1 MDLCKFDHSAWSV
14 LEATLADWG
23 RGWNLP
29 FIDHVYWSPTL
40 CQAFNPQIII
50 CFPLFKGEKNRS
62 SEWLTEVTQQ
72 VADKRR
78 PQDHLTPVDFL
89 LFFVLFCIRIF
100 VPPSVFSLHFW
111 VKTLLN
117 DIYTWFPWHAQRN
130 SWRNIIIQKK
140 VVHPFLLIILL
151 VATKEK
157 YSLYKHIFLPMVKL
171 QQQMLT

>member
-1 MDLCKFDHSAWSV
+1 MYNRNTFLIDLNDTKDLELQEEHLLYIKYLIKVTVLMDLCKFDHSAWKV
-14 LEATLADWG
+14 LEATFADWG

-78 PQDHLTPVDFL
+78 PQDHLTPVAFL
-89 LFFVLFCIRIF
+89 LFFLYY
-100 VPPSVFSLHFW
+100 SVSESL
-111 VKTLLN
+111 
-117 DIYTWFPWHAQRN
+117 
-130 SWRNIIIQKK
+130 
-140 VVHPFLLIILL
+140 FLLQS
-151 VATKEK
+151 
-157 YSLYKHIFLPMVKL
+157 SLFTSESKHF
-171 QQQMLT
+171 